1 MPLRCTRRINNKTSA
16 PSRIGDCHLMIIIAS
31 KPAPDVEMIAAAW
44 PMRWCRPQLF
54 DAAVI
59 QSISNLDAS
68 HGMIERC

>member
-1 MPLRCTRRINNKTSA
+1 MVVLLP
-16 PSRIGDCHLMIIIAS
+16 
-31 KPAPDVEMIAAAW
+31 VESLH
-44 PMRWCRPQLF
+44 CRPQLF

>member
-1 MPLRCTRRINNKTSA
+1 MDMA
-16 PSRIGDCHLMIIIAS
+16 PQSTDDFDRQSHGIIDILG
-31 KPAPDVEMIAAAW
+31 
-44 PMRWCRPQLF
+44 CRPQLF

>member
-1 MPLRCTRRINNKTSA
+1 MPEWFDDGWQLGEFSSTA
-16 PSRIGDCHLMIIIAS
+16 
-31 KPAPDVEMIAAAW
+31 
-44 PMRWCRPQLF
+44 CRPQLF

>member
-1 MPLRCTRRINNKTSA
+1 VRISGHERRQ
-16 PSRIGDCHLMIIIAS
+16 P
-31 KPAPDVEMIAAAW
+31 IAAAGERQQTQ
-44 PMRWCRPQLF
+44 PPRQRQAGACRPQLF